1 MRHGS
6 CASAST
12 AALFVVFALPA
23 LAQTPSDD
31 ARRFLVYPP
40 NQAVRFTA
48 GDEGRYYLLYSGAQT
63 RKGDAYYNQVIQ
75 VTRHANEA
83 EAVANCEAQRK
94 VEIPGKTVRMIE
106 GYPCAFVQEHKVGSG
121 ANATHYRSSW
131 YAKGNY
137 FVTLGEGAMPRSLMP
152 ATPPVGPL
160 LAALGG
166 GPSLPRAEVV
176 FRADLLEALG
186 LQSVTAKSC
195 LDEVMDTVEADARKD
210 ATMADQVARLRK
222 AAGRVH
228 AIKVLAAVPLDGEH
242 YDDFDAKWWDGLK
255 EIAPNPWAPPDPEET
270 ATDWA
275 QELLPW
281 PLGLLV
287 DVARKGAKTMRSIK
301 THIVSPAMH
310 GALYRCYRNQ
320 RVADGKSRIH
330 DGMSRDA
337 LEAAAAETFLD
348 GTVTCPYVNDFRS
361 SYERDLR
368 AFKGEARDR
377 EFKQLI
383 RPVAFRFETIWRVED
398 AKANKDRLIRDS
410 WAPVDD
416 LLGRLKNRV
425 NACIAE
431 RR

>member
-1 MRHGS
+1 MKLGS
-6 CASAST
+6 FGAGVPVLLIAFASS
-12 AALFVVFALPA
+12 A
-23 LAQTPSDD
+23 LAQTPNSE

-40 NQAVRFTA
+40 NKVISFS
-48 GDEGRYYLLYSGAQT
+48 GPDDMWYLHYYGPQLA
-63 RKGDAYYNQVIQ
+63 KGNAYYNQVVQ
-75 VTRHANEA
+75 VSRYATEKDAVEA
-83 EAVANCEAQRK
+83 CEGARAVP
-94 VEIPGKTVRMIE
+94 IPGKTVRPIE
-106 GYPCAFVQEHKVGSG
+106 GFPCAFVQEHVSGSG
-121 ANATHYRSSW
+121 PSATHYRSSW
-131 YAKGNY
+131 YARGNY
-137 FVTLGEGAMPRSLMP
+137 FASLGESAMPRSMLP
-152 ATPPVGPL
+152 AAPPVGPL

-166 GPSLPRAEVV
+166 GPALPRAEVV

-186 LQSVTAKSC
+186 LQSEVAKSC
-195 LDEVMDTVEADARKD
+195 LDEVMDTVEADAKKD
-210 ATMADQVARLRK
+210 AAMADQIARLRK

-242 YDDFDAKWWDGLK
+242 YDDFDPKWWDGLK

-281 PLGLLV
+281 PFGLLV

-301 THIVSPAMH
+301 THIVSPEMH
-310 GALYRCYRNQ
+310 GALYRCYKNQ
-320 RVADGKSRIH
+320 RIADGASRIQ
-330 DGMSRDA
+330 DGMGQDA

-368 AFKGEARDR
+368 AYKGEARDR
-377 EFKQLI
+377 EFKRLI

-398 AKANKDRLIRDS
+398 AKTNKDRLIRES

-416 LLGRLKNRV
+416 LLARLKNRV
-425 NACIAE
+425 SACMAA
-431 RR
+431 RP